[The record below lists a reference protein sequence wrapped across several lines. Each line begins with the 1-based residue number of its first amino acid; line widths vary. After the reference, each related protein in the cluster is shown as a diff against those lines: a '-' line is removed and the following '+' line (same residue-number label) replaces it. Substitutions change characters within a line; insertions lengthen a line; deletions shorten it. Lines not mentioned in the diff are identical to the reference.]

1 MGAATPTLETVLTAI
16 KTALDGVGGLG
27 TVVTYD
33 HKYDV
38 DVEYLQSLQNQ
49 TTGALD
55 LWIVD
60 VLRTTT
66 REPVAGEVFETF
78 HVRARLFCKRANSA
92 TWGQTA
98 RTQLVAGQN
107 ALTKNAAI
115 FAIGSQ
121 RQLLE
126 EETVSLE
133 AFGKQTISDH
143 RGAQTVFLGDLR
155 LNVEARRWA

>member
-1 MGAATPTLETVLTAI
+1 MGTATPTLETILTAI

-33 HKYDV
+33 HKFDV
-38 DVEYLQSLQNQ
+38 DTEYLQTLQNQ
-49 TTGALD
+49 TTGTLD

-60 VLRTTT
+60 LINSRQ
-66 REPVAGEVFETF
+66 REPVAGEVFELF
-78 HVRARLFCKRANSA
+78 DIRCRLFCKRAQSS

-107 ALTKNAAI
+107 ALVKNASI

-121 RQLLE
+121 RQLLT
-126 EETVSLE
+126 EETVELAS
-133 AFGKQTISDH
+133 FGKQTISDH
-143 RGAQTVFLGDLR
+143 RGVQTVFLGDLR
-155 LNVEARRWA
+155 LTVEARRWA